1 VKTALLALFLAGS
14 TARAQDPGFMAAA
27 QQAAM
32 ASQQAGMQ
40 AAQQAQQDM
49 FMAGQA
55 TLQGMQY
62 ATQQSL
68 QFGQWMTQQAQAST
82 GYASNSLLH
91 IPPWSAW
98 KLDSASYLEL
108 SIKSGTVKP
117 GTQVRIK
124 WRGGEY
130 AAVYYTLDGWSP
142 TPASARY
149 TGPITINGPVHL
161 QAVAEGEGWNRS
173 PILDAEYTVPSASAS
188 SDNPVAV
195 TGDLLP
201 AGTVLK
207 LKTNAEIR
215 SDSAKAGDK
224 VSLVLDQDVTAGGAV
239 VIPKGTP
246 VDAVLTQVTPSNR
259 PHRPAMLVL
268 AVRSLQDSRAPVKL
282 LGIETMEGRAGQNAG
297 EAIISPGMTLHAK
310 VAADTKLR

>member
-1 VKTALLALFLAGS
+1 
-14 TARAQDPGFMAAA
+14 MAAA

-55 TLQGMQY
+55 TVQGMQE
-62 ATQQSL
+62 AMQQSMDSS
-68 QFGQWMTQQAQAST
+68 QWMIQQAQAST
-82 GYASNSLLH
+82 NDTNNSLLR
-91 IPPWSAW
+91 IPPWTTW
-98 KLDSASYLEL
+98 KVDSASYLEL

-130 AAVYYTLDGWSP
+130 GAVYYTLDGWSP
-142 TPASARY
+142 TPASTRY

-161 QAVAEGEGWNRS
+161 QVVAEGEGWNRS

-188 SDNPVAV
+188 SDNPVVV
-195 TGDLLP
+195 TGDLLR

-215 SDSAKAGDK
+215 SDSVKAGDK
-224 VSLVLDQDVTAGGAV
+224 VPLVLDQDVTAGGAV
-239 VIPKGTP
+239 VIPSGTP
-246 VDAVLTQVTPSNR
+246 VDAVLAQVTAAKG
-259 PHRPAMLVL
+259 PHRPAALVVV
-268 AVRSLQDSRAPVKL
+268 VRSLQNPQVSVKL
-282 LGIETMEGRAGQNAG
+282 LGSETMQGRTSQSSGK
-297 EAIISPGMTLHAK
+297 AIIPPGLTLYAK
-310 VAADTKLR
+310 VATDTKLR